1 MRISDWSSDVCS
13 SDLFSLLSIIA
24 PAPDLINAEV
34 GMRAIREAHRRGRAG
49 KFLHRHHMFQIT
61 KDQAAPFLPDGDAM
75 QPKLPQFRPEVAR
88 KPLLPIKLRSYR
100 GDAAGVHPRGS
111 FADTPRIYTKAQIT

>member
-49 KFLHRHHMFQIT
+49 NFLHRHHMFQIT
-61 KDQAAPFLPDGDAM
+61 KAQAAPFLLDGEAM
-75 QPKLPQFRPEVAR
+75 QPKLPHFRPEVAR
-88 KPLLPIKLRSYR
+88 EPKI
-100 GDAAGVHPRGS
+100 GS
-111 FADTPRIYTKAQIT
+111 ASCRERVCQYV